1 MILTNE
7 LAQKYID
14 FHSNDFFNH
23 FLEDFNSISNLRNEK
38 SKYLETE
45 ISKVEDI
52 LENREFVI
60 YGRFI
65 NFENKPPWRI
75 MLIYSKYFEGS
86 QYRNRKGENYKSE
99 YSYQY
104 DTYVVQKKTMACI
117 GTTLYKPFEGDLSEL
132 TDDYIKVPM
141 DEKDFCN
148 IYLSDFDVFLLSIFL
163 DQLLD
168 FKNTFEPA
176 APVVQSESTAPPAEK
191 EKQNLFCP
199 SMPLSVPIEYFRL
212 FTTERNNKGQAYL
225 SVADFD
231 KFIDRAFCG
240 NADMEK
246 LKLNYDAKNY
256 VISIFYTFYS
266 DKGKD
271 YENNSQCVPKYVNL
285 LCDNFI
291 GFEFQKV
298 ENNFKPIRKVRK

>member
-23 FLEDFNSISNLRNEK
+23 FLEDFYSISNLRNEK

-52 LENREFVI
+52 LENREFGI

-65 NFENKPPWRI
+65 YFKNKAPIRT
-75 MLIYSKYFEGS
+75 MFVRSKYFEGS

-104 DTYVVQKKTMACI
+104 DTYVVQKKTMPCI
-117 GTTLYKPFEGDLSEL
+117 GTTLYKLFEGDLSEL

-176 APVVQSESTAPPAEK
+176 APVVQSGTNATTAP
-191 EKQNLFCP
+191 
-199 SMPLSVPIEYFRL
+199 VVIESKIMF
-212 FTTERNNKGQAYL
+212 
-225 SVADFD
+225 
-231 KFIDRAFCG
+231 
-240 NADMEK
+240 
-246 LKLNYDAKNY
+246 
-256 VISIFYTFYS
+256 
-266 DKGKD
+266 KD
-271 YENNSQCVPKYVNL
+271 YEKIYNVLQNYFDEGDRAALKSILQSGKDTETPLVFLSSGNRLADAFKNLFESQYITGCKKQDLEKWILLNFRYKQGNTAKGYTAKYLNDIISTNKDS
-285 LCDNFI
+285 CSSKSKIIFDF
-291 GFEFQKV
+291 
-298 ENNFKPIRKVRK
+298 